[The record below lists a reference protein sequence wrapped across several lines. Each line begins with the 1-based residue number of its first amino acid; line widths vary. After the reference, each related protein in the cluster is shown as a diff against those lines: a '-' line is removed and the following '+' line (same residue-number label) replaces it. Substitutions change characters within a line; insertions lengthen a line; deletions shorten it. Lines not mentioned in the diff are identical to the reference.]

1 MIGWIILGA
10 IVLIIILVLCLRVG
24 VRVEF
29 GDALRVTAQVGFIRM
44 QLIPPP
50 ERARKKPPK
59 AQKNAP
65 EGAGKAQ
72 KKNRKKLD
80 LHPTGADI
88 RAALS
93 AVWRAVQGALRR
105 AGHRLRIDPMEVQ
118 VIIAD
123 GDPVNTAQWYGWAC
137 TAMWTVLPRLEELH
151 QLPDPHVH
159 LEMDFS
165 STKTRAYGTVGIRYR
180 VGDMLAIGFAA
191 AWPLLRFGVPFLRR
205 QRALQRA
212 EEKRAAAEKT
222 AETTNSATDAPTDA
236 A

>member
-1 MIGWIILGA
+1 MTGWIILGTIA
-10 IVLIIILVLCLRVG
+10 LIIILVLCLRVG

-29 GDALRVTAQVGFIRM
+29 GDALRITAQVGFIRM
-44 QLIPPP
+44 QIVPPP
-50 ERARKKPPK
+50 ERAWKKRPETQKKAPVNAEKSTGKRKKMT
-59 AQKNAP
+59 AF
-65 EGAGKAQ
+65 
-72 KKNRKKLD
+72 
-80 LHPTGADI
+80 HPTGADI

-93 AVWRAVQGALRR
+93 ALWRAVQGALRR
-105 AGHRLRIDPMEVQ
+105 AGRRIRIDPVDVN

-123 GDPVNTAQWYGWAC
+123 EDPVNTAQWYGWAC

-165 STKTRAYGTVGIRYR
+165 ATKTRATGTVGIHYR

-191 AWPLLRFGVPFLRR
+191 AWPLLRFGIPFLKR
-205 QRALQRA
+205 QRALQKA
-212 EEKRAAAEKT
+212 GEKRIAAEKA
-222 AETTNSATDAPTDA
+222 AETTNSAKDAPVDA

>member
-10 IVLIIILVLCLRVG
+10 IALVVILVLCLRVG

-29 GDALRVTAQVGFIRM
+29 GDVLRITAQVGFIRM
-44 QLIPPP
+44 QIVPPP

-65 EGAGKAQ
+65 KSAQ
-72 KKNRKKLD
+72 KAPKKSRKKLNFH
-80 LHPTGADI
+80 LAGADI

-93 AVWRAVQGALRR
+93 AAWQAMQGALRR
-105 AGHRLRIDPMEVQ
+105 AGRRIRIDPVD
-118 VIIAD
+118 VNVVIAD
-123 GDPVNTAQWYGWAC
+123 EDPVNTAQWYGWAC

-165 STKTRAYGTVGIRYR
+165 ATKTKASGTVGIRYR

-191 AWPLLRFGVPFLRR
+191 AWPLLRFGIPFLMR
-205 QRALQRA
+205 QRALRKA
-212 EEKRAAAEKT
+212 EEKRIAAEKA
-222 AETTNSATDAPTDA
+222 AETTKTTENAPEDA

>member
-1 MIGWIILGA
+1 MIGWIILGVIA
-10 IVLIIILVLCLRVG
+10 LIIILVLCLRVG

-29 GDALRVTAQVGFIRM
+29 GDALRITAQVGFIHM
-44 QLIPPP
+44 QIVPPP
-50 ERARKKPPK
+50 ERAQKKLPK

-65 EGAGKAQ
+65 ESAQ
-72 KKNRKKLD
+72 KEPKKSRKKLD
-80 LHPTGADI
+80 FHPTGADI

-105 AGHRLRIDPMEVQ
+105 AGRRIRIDPVDVS

-123 GDPVNTAQWYGWAC
+123 EDPVNTAQWYGWAC

-151 QLPDPHVH
+151 QFPDPHVH

-165 STKTRAYGTVGIRYR
+165 ATRTRASGTVGIRYR

-191 AWPLLRFGVPFLRR
+191 AWPLLRFGIPFLRR
-205 QRALQRA
+205 QRALRKA
-212 EEKRAAAEKT
+212 EEKRIAAEKA
-222 AETTNSATDAPTDA
+222 AETANNAKDAPVDA

>member
-10 IVLIIILVLCLRVG
+10 IALIIILVLCLRVG

-29 GDALRVTAQVGFIRM
+29 GDVLRITAQVGFIRM
-44 QLIPPP
+44 QIVPPP
-50 ERARKKPPK
+50 ERARKKPHK

-65 EGAGKAQ
+65 ESAKKAQ
-72 KKNRKKLD
+72 KKSRKKLAF
-80 LHPTGADI
+80 HPTGTDI

-93 AVWRAVQGALRR
+93 ALWRAVQGALRR
-105 AGHRLRIDPMEVQ
+105 AGRRIRIDPVDVN

-123 GDPVNTAQWYGWAC
+123 EDPVNTAQWYGWAC

-165 STKTRAYGTVGIRYR
+165 ATRTRASGTVGIHYR
-180 VGDMLAIGFAA
+180 VGDMVAIGFAA
-191 AWPLLRFGVPFLRR
+191 AWPLLRFGIPFLRR
-205 QRALQRA
+205 QRALQKA
-212 EEKRAAAEKT
+212 EEKRAAAEKA
-222 AETTNSATDAPTDA
+222 AETANNAENAPVDA

>member
-10 IVLIIILVLCLRVG
+10 IALIIILVLCLRVG

-29 GDALRVTAQVGFIRM
+29 GDTLRITAQVGFIRM
-44 QLIPPP
+44 QIVPPP

-65 EGAGKAQ
+65 KSAQ
-72 KKNRKKLD
+72 KAPKKSRKKLNFH
-80 LHPTGADI
+80 LAGADI

-93 AVWRAVQGALRR
+93 AAWQAMQGALRR
-105 AGHRLRIDPMEVQ
+105 AGRRIRIDPVD
-118 VIIAD
+118 VNVVIAD
-123 GDPVNTAQWYGWAC
+123 EDPVNTAQWYGWAC

-165 STKTRAYGTVGIRYR
+165 ATRTRASGTVGIRYR

-191 AWPLLRFGVPFLRR
+191 AWPLLRFGIPFLRR
-205 QRALQRA
+205 QRALRKA
-212 EEKRAAAEKT
+212 EEKRIAAEKA
-222 AETTNSATDAPTDA
+222 AETANNAKDAPVDA
-236 A
+236 T